1 MKTFLVLCAAAGLTG
16 CAVYPAPAYDAYG
29 NAAPAPYFVDQQP
42 TYIYGGGGGGGYRSG
57 GYPYGYPGVY
67 HRPGFDQ
74 PRYSQPGYYRPFPG
88 GVQRPAPPEVVVIPQ
103 PGPQVPFVQPR
114 PGRSRGDRD
123 RNGIPNQ
130 VDRDRDGDGDGIPNR
145 FDRDRNNDGIP
156 DRLGR
161 FRNRD

>member
-16 CAVYPAPAYDAYG
+16 CAVYPAPAYDVYG

-42 TYIYGGGGGGGYRSG
+42 TYIYGGGVRHGSGAYSQGHSG
-57 GYPYGYPGVY
+57 GY

-74 PRYSQPGYYRPFPG
+74 PRYYRPFPG
-88 GVQRPAPPEVVVIPQ
+88 GVHRPAPPAVIVIPQ

-114 PGRSRGDRD
+114 PGRGRGDRD

-145 FDRDRNNDGIP
+145 FDRDRNNDGVP